1 VPRGTLSE
9 EVVGTQSDG
18 PPKLRSD
25 EADESTPAAPVAD
38 NAPAGRTVALVI
50 FLTGL
55 VGVGVLTWASWRS
68 FQDNE
73 SRLLTSHAKEA
84 AEVVNAAV
92 PSVQTPL
99 AAAAELADATGGNR
113 NDFSQ
118 FIQSF
123 VGQQAPFVSASL
135 WRLDDPA
142 AGPLTVVGTSPMLSN
157 STGRA
162 EDFFSRAS
170 RTSGLGVTD
179 VLEGPSRRLGY
190 EYHFANRGPYAAY
203 AEAALPADRQAAIA
217 RNAAFSELHY
227 AIYLGTGT
235 KQASLLTTDSTQ
247 SLLKSKHSTVVVP
260 FGDSALTLVFSRRG
274 TLGGALAAD
283 LPWII
288 ASAGVVFAAGAA
300 LAAQTLQRRRRRAEN
315 LAGALDLAAA
325 EARALYAEQRSIALT
340 LEQALLPESLPR
352 PEGLEAG
359 FRYEPGT
366 LGVEIGGDWYDLVP
380 VEDGSVF
387 FAIGD
392 VSGRGVRAAAVMAR
406 LRFAMLA
413 YAVQGDP
420 PDEVLRK
427 LSSLLHIEDT
437 GHFATAVCGLIRVDR
452 HEVLVAN
459 AGHLPLLVLDGASS
473 KYIIEDVGPPIG
485 VTEHPAYRVATIHV
499 PPRATLLGF
508 TDGLIERK
516 GESID
521 VGLGRL
527 GVLAGSKQ
535 HLSLDGM
542 ITSVVE
548 ELTHEGTDDDAAILG
563 VRWTS

>member
-1 VPRGTLSE
+1 MVDKARP
-9 EVVGTQSDG
+9 
-18 PPKLRSD
+18 
-25 EADESTPAAPVAD
+25 
-38 NAPAGRTVALVI
+38 GRTVALVI

-55 VGVGVLTWASWRS
+55 VVVGLLTWASWRS

-73 SRLLTSHAKEA
+73 SRLLASHAKEA
-84 AEVVNAAV
+84 AQVINAAV

-113 NDFSQ
+113 NDFTE

-123 VGQQAPFVSASL
+123 VGKQAPFVSASL
-135 WRLDDPA
+135 WRLDEPT
-142 AGPLTVVGTSPMLSN
+142 AGPLAVVGASPMLPDKP
-157 STGRA
+157 GRT
-162 EDFFSRAS
+162 EDFFSRVS
-170 RTSGLGVTD
+170 RTSTLGVTD
-179 VLEGPSRRLGY
+179 LLEGPSRRLGY
-190 EYHFANRGPYAAY
+190 EYHFANRGPFAAY
-203 AEAALPADRQAAIA
+203 AEAALPADRRATIA

-227 AIYLGTGT
+227 AIYLGNGT
-235 KQASLLTTDSTQ
+235 EAANLLTTDSTQ
-247 SLLKSKHSTVVVP
+247 PLTKSTHSKVVVP
-260 FGDSALTLVFSRRG
+260 FGDSALTLVFSPRG

-288 ASAGVVFAAGAA
+288 AGAGVVFAAGAA
-300 LAAQTLQRRRRRAEN
+300 LAAETLQRRRRRAED
-315 LAGALDLAAA
+315 LAGALDVAAA

-340 LEQALLPESLPR
+340 LEQALLPESLPQI
-352 PEGLEAG
+352 EGLEAG
-359 FRYEPGT
+359 CRYEPGT
-366 LGVEIGGDWYDLVP
+366 MGVEIGGDWYDLVP
-380 VEDGSVF
+380 IGDGSVF

-413 YAVQGDP
+413 YADQGDP

-427 LSSLLHIEDT
+427 LSSLLHIEDS
-437 GHFATAVCGLIRVDR
+437 GHFATALCGLIRADR
-452 HEVLVAN
+452 HEVAVAN
-459 AGHLPLLVLDGASS
+459 AGHLPFLVLDGSSS
-473 KYIIEDVGPPIG
+473 KFIVEDVGPPIG
-485 VTEHPAYRVATIHV
+485 VTEHPVYRVATIHV

-527 GVLAGSKQ
+527 GVVAGSKQ
-535 HLSLDGM
+535 HLSLDAM

-548 ELTHEGTDDDAAILG
+548 ELTREGTDDDAAILG